1 MREQFLALQVKGRLV
16 TGVTSD
22 GRFVRVRWR
31 GPLPAVGALVSEPGP
46 VRAPRVWA
54 FAAAATVVLLIL
66 ALQLPFLEPFAQA
79 GTLVA
84 VDINPSLEL
93 LLTASGRVVRARALN
108 VDAQRV
114 LATLTPL
121 PSTLP
126 ELLAQVLGAAEASGA
141 LKTDSDNL
149 VLVGVVPGW
158 RGMPTGL
165 DPAALEAALAGEF
178 DRLGIDGLVRVVKAR
193 PADLAQACLN
203 ALSLNRYLLVRD
215 LKAQGR
221 DVTYAEARAKSPG
234 QLIRDHG
241 LAPDQVIRGRR
252 GGPRKHGG
260 LGPSQPSPSS
270 QPGQPS
276 QPARP
281 ASGSPGRSDRGGPQP
296 DDNPR
301 SGSGSGSGS
310 APPTSSASPPG
321 SPGSGTLEQGNG
333 PGAGSQESNPSG
345 SFGGSPGKRSG
356 R

>member
-31 GPLPAVGALVSEPGP
+31 GPLPTVGALVSEPAP

-54 FAAAATVVLLIL
+54 FAAAATTVLLIL
-66 ALQLPFLEPFAQA
+66 ALQLPFLAPFAQA

-84 VDINPSLEL
+84 VDINPSLEI

-108 VDAQRV
+108 ADAQQV
-114 LATLTPL
+114 LAALTPL

-126 ELLAQVLGAAEASGA
+126 ELLAQVLGAAKASGA
-141 LKTDSDNL
+141 LKAESDNL

-158 RGMPTGL
+158 RGMPAGL
-165 DPAALEAALAGEF
+165 DPAGLEAALASEF
-178 DRLGIDGLVRVVKAR
+178 DRLGIDGLVRVVRAR
-193 PADLAQACLN
+193 PADLAQSRLN

-215 LKAQGR
+215 LKSQGQ
-221 DVTYAEARAKSPG
+221 DVTFAEARAKSPG

-241 LAPDQVIRGRR
+241 LAPDQVIRGQR
-252 GGPRKHGG
+252 GGPRKRGG
-260 LGPSQPSPSS
+260 LGPSQSSPSS
-270 QPGQPS
+270 QPGRPD

-281 ASGSPGRSDRGGPQP
+281 APGSPGSGDRGPQQDGGP
-296 DDNPR
+296 
-301 SGSGSGSGS
+301 GSGSGSGPGCGPQGGS
-310 APPTSSASPPG
+310 APPPG
-321 SPGSGTLEQGNG
+321 SPGSGGAPQQGNTSWGG
-333 PGAGSQESNPSG
+333 PQEGSPSG
-345 SFGGSPGKRSG
+345 DFGGPPGKKSG